1 MRRRRAAKMVRAPR
15 FSEIRETT
23 SKRALFR
30 RRRAF
35 VVEAADPSPP
45 KRSSST
51 ASDDERPNIPP
62 TQAKKL
68 GARLKQG
75 EIAGYTDAEN
85 PFGDANLTERFVW
98 HKKIEKSLMSGVDAK
113 DLGLKAEKARHE
125 ARLLE
130 IEKVKQQ
137 REQRDREK
145 MEKEQE
151 RELMQREEALIEA
164 VELEKKE
171 EEFHVAQAKMRS
183 DIRVREG
190 RARAVDLVARNVDA
204 EVGSGEF
211 DPGVDPLRVFANLTT
226 QELHELRDD
235 AAARADLAKADPAR
249 RAFWDDF
256 LTVTLDEL
264 ARARERDAVDRARV
278 RGRDPAEAAAQARD
292 VHDRG
297 LHAQVERDVAE
308 MLEGKSR
315 AELEALEAEV
325 SATLAD
331 PDAPEVEYWQA
342 VLRRISVGKAR
353 AAIEEFDART
363 RAAHEAARPRDVP
376 PPPRGSR
383 DDAREGGAES
393 DDDED
398 LLGADFGVAARRGT
412 RATSGDD
419 DDLLERPPRSPEP
432 ENGGPEA
439 GFTPEGTPDREYSPP
454 LEDEAKVPAY
464 VAVVDAAEDADRLR
478 AARAAAS
485 ARLGRFADASGRRLD
500 ARAERLAVA
509 GPSAADGRE
518 TLAGDVGDDA
528 DAERVS
534 ASRALAEKMM
544 GANDGAEVAF
554 AGEAAL
560 EAQAYWWHDKF
571 RPRKPKYFNRVH
583 TGYDWNKYNQTHY
596 DHDNPPPKTVQG
608 YKFNLFY
615 PDLIDKTKAPTYAI
629 APDGSRHGETCILR
643 ISAGPPYEDIAF
655 KIVNKE
661 WEYSN
666 KRGFKCS
673 FERGIFHLYINF
685 KRARYRR

>member
-1 MRRRRAAKMVRAPR
+1 M
-15 FSEIRETT
+15 
-23 SKRALFR
+23 
-30 RRRAF
+30 
-35 VVEAADPSPP
+35 
-45 KRSSST
+45 
-51 ASDDERPNIPP
+51 
-62 TQAKKL
+62 
-68 GARLKQG
+68 
-75 EIAGYTDAEN
+75 
-85 PFGDANLTERFVW
+85 W

-125 ARLLE
+125 ARLVE

-145 MEKEQE
+145 MEREQE

-190 RARAVDLVARNVDA
+190 RARAVDLVARNLDA

-211 DPGVDPLRVFANLTT
+211 DPGVKPLQVFANLTT

-235 AAARADLAKADPAR
+235 ASARADLAKADPAK

-256 LTVTLDEL
+256 LTVTRDEL

-292 VHDRG
+292 AADRG
-297 LHAQVERDVAE
+297 LHSQVERDVAE
-308 MLEGKSR
+308 MLRGKSR
-315 AELEALEAEV
+315 AELESLEAEV
-325 SATLAD
+325 SSTLED

-353 AAIEEFDART
+353 AAIEDFDARM
-363 RAAHEAARPRDVP
+363 RAAHVAASPREVP
-376 PPPRGSR
+376 PPPRRR
-383 DDAREGGAES
+383 DAGEGGAGS
-393 DDDED
+393 DEDED
-398 LLGADFGVAARRGT
+398 LLGADFGVAARLGE
-412 RATSGDD
+412 APHDD
-419 DDLLERPPRSPEP
+419 DHLFDDRRSPEP
-432 ENGGPEA
+432 ETAKEA

-454 LEDEAKVPAY
+454 LEDEAKVPEY
-464 VAVVDAAEDADRLR
+464 VAVVDAAEDAEWLR
-478 AARAAAS
+478 RARAAAS
-485 ARLGRFADASGRRLD
+485 VRLGRFVGTSGHRLD
-500 ARAERLAVA
+500 ARAADA
-509 GPSAADGRE
+509 PGADGRGD
-518 TLAGDVGDDA
+518 AGDAD

-629 APDGSRHGETCILR
+629 VPDGSRHGETCILR

>member
-1 MRRRRAAKMVRAPR
+1 M
-15 FSEIRETT
+15 
-23 SKRALFR
+23 
-30 RRRAF
+30 
-35 VVEAADPSPP
+35 
-45 KRSSST
+45 
-51 ASDDERPNIPP
+51 
-62 TQAKKL
+62 
-68 GARLKQG
+68 
-75 EIAGYTDAEN
+75 
-85 PFGDANLTERFVW
+85 TERFVW
-98 HKKIEKSLMSGVDAK
+98 HKKIEKSLMAGVDAK

-137 REQRDREK
+137 RERRDREA

-171 EEFHVAQAKMRS
+171 EEFHVKQAKMRS

-204 EVGSGEF
+204 ELGSGEF
-211 DPGVDPLRVFANLTT
+211 DPNVRPLEVFANLTT

-235 AAARADLAKADPAR
+235 AAHRADLAKNEPAK

-256 LTVTLDEL
+256 LVVTHSEL
-264 ARARERDAVDRARV
+264 ARAKERDAVDRARV

-292 VHDRG
+292 AVDRG
-297 LHAQVERDVAE
+297 LHEQIDADVAE
-308 MLEGKSR
+308 MLNGKTR
-315 AELEALEAEV
+315 VELESLEAEV
-325 SATLAD
+325 VQTLDD
-331 PDAPEVEYWQA
+331 PDAPETEYWQA
-342 VLRRISVGKAR
+342 VLRRISVSKAR
-353 AAIEEFDART
+353 AAIEDFDARS
-363 RAAHEAARPRDVP
+363 RAEHEAARPRDVP
-376 PPPRGSR
+376 PPPRERNAADGN
-383 DDAREGGAES
+383 GAGS

-398 LLGADFGVAARRGT
+398 LLGADFGVAAA
-412 RATSGDD
+412 RAAVPGDD
-419 DDLLERPPRSPEP
+419 DDDARRSPEP
-432 ENGGPEA
+432 EEAEEPSA
-439 GFTPEGTPDREYSPP
+439 GFTPERTPDREYSPP
-454 LEDEAKVPAY
+454 LVDEAQVPDY
-464 VAVVDAAEDADRLR
+464 VAVVDAAEDAESLR
-478 AARAAAS
+478 RARAAAS
-485 ARLGRFADASGRRLD
+485 ARLGRFADVSGRHLD
-500 ARAERLAVA
+500 ASRA
-509 GPSAADGRE
+509 GPSLRGELPPVSDP
-518 TLAGDVGDDA
+518 LGDD
-528 DAERVS
+528 DETTR
-534 ASRALAEKMM
+534 SRALAEKMM

-560 EAQAYWWHDKF
+560 EARAYWWHDKF

-615 PDLIDKTKAPTYAI
+615 PDLIDKTKAPTYSI

>member
-1 MRRRRAAKMVRAPR
+1 MRRRRASKMVRAPR
-15 FSEIRETT
+15 FSEIREPK
-23 SKRALFR
+23 SKRARFFI
-30 RRRAF
+30 A
-35 VVEAADPSPP
+35 
-45 KRSSST
+45 
-51 ASDDERPNIPP
+51 DDERLANPSSTSLTLRHPP
-62 TQAKKL
+62 LPLPRRPPDDLPSQAKKL

-98 HKKIEKSLMSGVDAK
+98 HKKIEKSLMAGVDAK

-211 DPGVDPLRVFANLTT
+211 DPNVRPLEVFANLTT
-226 QELHELRDD
+226 QELQELRDD
-235 AAARADLAKADPAR
+235 AAARARLAAAHPAK

-256 LTVTLDEL
+256 LTVTGAEL

-292 VHDRG
+292 AQDRG
-297 LHAQVERDVAE
+297 LHEQVDADVAE
-308 MLEGKSR
+308 MLLGKSR
-315 AELEALEAEV
+315 AELESLEAEV
-325 SATLAD
+325 AATLAD
-331 PDAPEVEYWQA
+331 PDSAETEYWQA
-342 VLRRISVGKAR
+342 VLRRIAVGKAR
-353 AAIEEFDART
+353 AAVHDFDERT

-376 PPPRGSR
+376 PPPRR
-383 DDAREGGAES
+383 DGTEGAAS

-398 LLGADFGVAARRGT
+398 LLGADFGVAAAGP
-412 RATSGDD
+412 AAPGDD
-419 DDLLERPPRSPEP
+419 DARLSPEP
-432 ENGGPEA
+432 EDPPA
-439 GFTPEGTPDREYSPP
+439 GFTPEGTPDREYSPA
-454 LEDEAKVPAY
+454 LVDEAKVPEY
-464 VAVVDAAEDADRLR
+464 VAVVDAAEDAERLR
-478 AARAAAS
+478 RARAAAS
-485 ARLGRFADASGRRLD
+485 ARLGRFADVSGRRRDSERAAD
-500 ARAERLAVA
+500 ANA
-509 GPSAADGRE
+509 GPSAGPS
-518 TLAGDVGDDA
+518 AGDTGDAGDAGDAGDDT
-528 DAERVS
+528 

-643 ISAGPPYEDIAF
+643 VSAGPPYEDIAF